1 MNMNAATGV
10 TRRVVVAGV
19 AAVLA
24 GCSTIPR
31 TSAPT
36 VPVERAPATVPNE
49 AALPTDQTRHR
60 VALLVPLSGEN
71 RTVGQSIANAT
82 MMALLDTNAD
92 NLRIT
97 NYDTAGE
104 GGARTAASRAVQ
116 DGNSLI
122 LGPLLGQNIGQVVEA
137 ARPRGVPV
145 ISFSNDSELAGPG
158 VFIMGVSPEQS
169 IRRSINFARAA
180 GSGTFAALI
189 PEGEYGSRA
198 QAAFQRAVVAAGG
211 RVARVETYQRGNTS
225 IVSAAQRIKSSGK
238 VDAVYIA
245 DSPRIAALG
254 ARELEAGVQIIGNE
268 MWSGDAIVVQTPAL
282 RGAIFSAVSDDRY
295 RQFVQSYRARF
306 QSAPYRVATL
316 GYDAVLLALNIG
328 GSWRY
333 GRAFPTRA
341 LIDREGFLGLD
352 GPFRFARNG
361 VVERA
366 MEVRQV
372 RGNEVVVADPA
383 PASF

>member
-1 MNMNAATGV
+1 M
-10 TRRVVVAGV
+10 TRRAAVAGV
-19 AAVLA
+19 AAMVMA
-24 GCSTIPR
+24 GCTTVPR
-31 TSAPT
+31 TAAPS
-36 VPVERAPATVPNE
+36 VPAERAPAAVPSE

-71 RTVGQSIANAT
+71 GTVGQSIANAT
-82 MMALLDTNAD
+82 MMALLDTDAD

-104 GGARTAASRAVQ
+104 GGARTAATRAVQ

-158 VFIMGVSPEQS
+158 VFVMGVNPEQS
-169 IRRSINFARAA
+169 VRRSINFARAA
-180 GSGTFAALI
+180 GSGTFAALV

-198 QAAFQRAVVAAGG
+198 RAAFQRAVVAAGG
-211 RVARVETYQRGNTS
+211 RVVRVETFQRGNTS
-225 IVSAAQRIKSSGK
+225 IVSAAQRIKSAGK

-254 ARELEAGVQIIGNE
+254 ARELGTGVQIIGNE
-268 MWSGDAIVVQTPAL
+268 MWSGDSSVTQTPAL

-295 RQFVQSYRARF
+295 RQFVQSYRGRF

-328 GSWRY
+328 ENWRY
-333 GRAFPTRA
+333 GRAFPTSV
-341 LIDREGFLGLD
+341 LTDREGFLGLD
-352 GPFRFARNG
+352 GPFRFSRNG